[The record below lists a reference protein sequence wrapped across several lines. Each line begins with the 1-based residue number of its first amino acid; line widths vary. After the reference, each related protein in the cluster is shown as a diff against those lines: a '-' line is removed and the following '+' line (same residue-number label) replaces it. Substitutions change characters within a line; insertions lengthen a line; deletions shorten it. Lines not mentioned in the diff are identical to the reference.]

1 MSFEQM
7 MQELTQEYLEA
18 LPAKI
23 ADIENHFRQ
32 MDISVLREDF
42 HKLKGTGSTYGIP
55 EISLIGEA
63 VEDICMGQPHRL
75 SEVVPEAIEILR
87 EIHLAR
93 SFRKIAVNLES
104 DPRFTRMTANRSE

>member
-7 MQELTQEYLEA
+7 MQELTEEYLEA

-23 ADIENHFRQ
+23 ADIENHLRV
-32 MDISVLREDF
+32 MDVSVLREDF

-55 EISLIGEA
+55 EISMIGQA
-63 VEDICMGQPHRL
+63 MEDICLGQPHRL
-75 SEVVPEAIEILR
+75 SEVVPDAIEILR

-93 SFRKIAVNLES
+93 AFRKIALNLEN
-104 DPRFTRMTANRSE
+104 DPRFARITTRP